1 MKNILWCC
9 WCHLW
14 LCAGEDAQGRG
25 PDVGEVEG
33 RGGGLVAAGTQEPRA
48 PVLILI
54 VTLLIR
60 GSGGGGRLVEV
71 SHWLLLPPG
80 PVAVLLRRG
89 DTVQRGQGR
98 VQVGGDL
105 GDLQYSTVQ
114 HSTVQYSTVQLGDLL
129 LQPV

>member
-1 MKNILWCC
+1 M
-9 WCHLW
+9 
-14 LCAGEDAQGRG
+14 
-25 PDVGEVEG
+25 EV
-33 RGGGLVAAGTQEPRA
+33 RGGGLVAAGAQEPRA

-54 VTLLIR
+54 VTLLIIR

-114 HSTVQYSTVQLGDLL
+114 YSTVQLGDLL

>member
-1 MKNILWCC
+1 MKKISWC

-14 LCAGEDAQGRG
+14 LGAGEDAQRRG

-48 PVLILI
+48 GVLILI
-54 VTLLIR
+54 IR

-89 DTVQRGQGR
+89 NTVQRGQGR

-105 GDLQYSTVQ
+105 GDL
-114 HSTVQYSTVQLGDLL
+114 
-129 LQPV
+129 

>member
-1 MKNILWCC
+1 M
-9 WCHLW
+9 
-14 LCAGEDAQGRG
+14 
-25 PDVGEVEG
+25 
-33 RGGGLVAAGTQEPRA
+33 AAGTQEPRA
-48 PVLILI
+48 GVLILI
-54 VTLLIR
+54 VTILIIR
-60 GSGGGGRLVEV
+60 GSGGGCRLVEV

-89 DTVQRGQGR
+89 YTVQRGQGR